1 MAFEYKFCPK
11 CGGRLLV
18 QFTEGRDRQV
28 CSACGFIFYRN
39 PIPAVAMIIR
49 DADAILLVRRKYEPR
64 QGDWSLPAGFV
75 EWGESPDETAVRE
88 AKEETNLDIKLSE
101 LYGVFRARGEENYEI
116 LLVVYRA
123 EILRGELLAG
133 DDAMEARYFKFNA
146 LPENIAFRVHRQ
158 ILMKLAKENK
168 TRL

>member
-39 PIPAVAMIIR
+39 PIPAVAMIMR

-88 AKEETNLDIKLSE
+88 AKEETNLNIKLSE

-123 EILRGELLAG
+123 EILSGELLAG
-133 DDAMEARYFKFNA
+133 DDAMEACYFKFNA

-158 ILMKLAKENK
+158 ILMKLAKEAH
-168 TRL
+168 

>member
-11 CGGRLLV
+11 CAGRLLV

-39 PIPAVAMIIR
+39 PIPAVAMIVMNEHG
-49 DADAILLVRRKYEPR
+49 ILLVRRKYEPC

-75 EWGESPDETAVRE
+75 EWGEAPEGTAVRE

-101 LYGVFRARGEENYEI
+101 LYGVFRARGEANYEI

-123 EILRGELLAG
+123 EIMSGELLAG
-133 DDAMEARYFKFNA
+133 DDALEARYFKFNA
-146 LPENIAFRVHRQ
+146 LPRNIAFRVHRQ
-158 ILMKLAKENK
+158 ILMKLAKEA
-168 TRL
+168 R